1 MYVWLKLSAA
11 IYYHCDFLLCLFAAA
26 PFYAPNTI
34 HNLEQFQ
41 SLCNQ
46 PLCIC
51 IVFITSY
58 FFLSLV
64 WEMLAIHLHRSVHL
78 TLLMDL
84 SDNCPK

>member
-26 PFYAPNTI
+26 PFAPNTI

-41 SLCNQ
+41 SLYNQ

-64 WEMLAIHLHRSVHL
+64 WEMLAIHLHLSVHL